1 MPKVSR
7 PSLMRRAQGWAV
19 EVAVDDA
26 KESVPCQRNHRWMRQ
41 PSHAP
46 LVGRRAA
53 ALFGSSPSG
62 VGSSLGT
69 RSWAACP
76 SRPSEVQ
83 SDRRLQGCVDNQYMP
98 QQKLF
103 QKVRPLFMLRFS
115 NLAVLL
121 FFDFHGY
128 DNGDQS
134 LPVVI
139 FEKMGPWL
147 H

>member
-1 MPKVSR
+1 
-7 PSLMRRAQGWAV
+7 
-19 EVAVDDA
+19 
-26 KESVPCQRNHRWMRQ
+26 
-41 PSHAP
+41 
-46 LVGRRAA
+46 
-53 ALFGSSPSG
+53 
-62 VGSSLGT
+62 
-69 RSWAACP
+69 
-76 SRPSEVQ
+76 
-83 SDRRLQGCVDNQYMP
+83 MP